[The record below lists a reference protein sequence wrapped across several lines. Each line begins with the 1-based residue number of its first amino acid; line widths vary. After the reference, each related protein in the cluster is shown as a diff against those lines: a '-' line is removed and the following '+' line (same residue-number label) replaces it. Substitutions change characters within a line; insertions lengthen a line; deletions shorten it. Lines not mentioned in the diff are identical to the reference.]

1 MTRVLQM
8 VGALAA
14 RVGLWGAAGLLGIA
28 VAGSSPWWG
37 PRILS
42 HMSYFQV
49 RHVEV
54 SGQRYLPPG
63 EILSLLSVDTTIS
76 IWTDLGVLERRL
88 TAHPEVRSARVE
100 RKLPGTLVVRV
111 IENLPVAFVPVA
123 RGLSTVD
130 EDGETLPIDPSQ
142 VDIDL
147 PVVQRA
153 DTVLLALLA
162 DLRDESPELYGRIS
176 AARRG
181 AHGELELSLASYS
194 VRADAGVTAARLAE
208 IVPVEHDLARRGSR
222 IAELDLRFRDQV
234 IARLQ

>member
-8 VGALAA
+8 MRALASRRGLRGA
-14 RVGLWGAAGLLGIA
+14 VVVLALGVVGSA
-28 VAGSSPWWG
+28 PWWG

-42 HMSYFQV
+42 HMSYFQI

-76 IWTDLGVLERRL
+76 IWTDLGLLESRL
-88 TAHPEVRSARVE
+88 TAHPEIRSARLE
-100 RKLPGTLVVRV
+100 RRLPGTLMVHVT
-111 IENLPVAFVPVA
+111 ENLPVAFVPAA
-123 RGLSTVD
+123 RGLGAVD
-130 EDGETLPIDPSQ
+130 EDGDVLPLDPSR
-142 VDIDL
+142 VDVDL

-153 DTVLLALLA
+153 DTALLSLLA
-162 DLRDESPELYGRIS
+162 DLRQQSPKLFGRIS
-176 AARRG
+176 AARRN
-181 AHGELELSLASYS
+181 ARGEFELTLPSYAVRTDAS
-194 VRADAGVTAARLAE
+194 VTAARLAD
-208 IVPVEHDLARRGSR
+208 IIPVEQDLTRRGSR